1 MRSEE
6 LNDRV
11 EILYGN
17 PEIFVS
23 RCKQTLWDFGISQAD
38 LAREAGYDAGNVNRW
53 LNLRVVPS
61 VKVMLILDEAL
72 ERLVTDQGAE

>member
-1 MRSEE
+1 MRSED
-6 LNDRV
+6 LNDTIEQRFGSPA
-11 EILYGN
+11 L
-17 PEIFVS
+17 FVS
-23 RCKQTLWDFGISQAD
+23 RCKGTLDEFGITQAE

-72 ERLVTDQGAE
+72 ERLVTDQGVV